1 MLALIKKDLLLMKN
15 NLKLIGIM
23 LIIFFFMAMQ
33 GTYDLAFLP
42 VMICIMIF
50 MSTFSY
56 DEYNKW
62 DAYAIT
68 MPNGRKNIVKS
79 KYIATLILVGIS
91 IIITL
96 VLNITI
102 GYINKNLDLEQ
113 IISIMSGYLL
123 AIIII
128 ESILYPI
135 IFKFGIEKGRI
146 GLFIAVFGIVSIISG
161 LSKVLNVET
170 PINFIN
176 FIEKYWFIIIPI
188 ISIIFLIISY
198 KISERIYLKKEF

>member
-42 VMICIMIF
+42 AMICIMIF

-113 IISIMSGYLL
+113 IISIMSGCLL

-135 IFKFGIEKGRI
+135 IFKLE
-146 GLFIAVFGIVSIISG
+146 L
-161 LSKVLNVET
+161 
-170 PINFIN
+170 
-176 FIEKYWFIIIPI
+176 
-188 ISIIFLIISY
+188 
-198 KISERIYLKKEF
+198 

>member
-23 LIIFFFMAMQ
+23 LIIFFFMALQ

-42 VMICIMIF
+42 AMICIMIF

-113 IISIMSGYLL
+113 IISIMSGCLL

-146 GLFIAVFGIVSIISG
+146 GLFIVVFGIVSIISG

-188 ISIIFLIISY
+188 IAIIFLIISY

>member
-42 VMICIMIF
+42 AMICIMIF

-113 IISIMSGYLL
+113 IISIMSGCLL

-146 GLFIAVFGIVSIISG
+146 GLFIVVFGIVSIISG

-188 ISIIFLIISY
+188 IAIIFLIISY